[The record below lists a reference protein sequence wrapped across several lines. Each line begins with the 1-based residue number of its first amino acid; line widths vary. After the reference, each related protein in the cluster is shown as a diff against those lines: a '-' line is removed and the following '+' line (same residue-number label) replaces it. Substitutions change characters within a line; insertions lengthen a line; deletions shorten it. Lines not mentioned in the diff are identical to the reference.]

1 MKVITEEK
9 FRELTEAEK
18 CRVIIGILR
27 GELVYKRSDVY
38 ERNH

>member
-18 CRVIIGILR
+18 CRIIIRILQ
-27 GELVYKRSDVY
+27 GELVYKRSDSN
-38 ERNH
+38 E